1 VSNLVG
7 GINDKSYPSSARVSL
22 VRLKVMGASTRLTRP
37 KATDITS
44 GASSVIFIGEDPTI
58 LPSFTIVPADL
69 SVVALVIAFFQKDA
83 SHHGS

>member
-1 VSNLVG
+1 M
-7 GINDKSYPSSARVSL
+7 
-22 VRLKVMGASTRLTRP
+22 MGASTRLTRP

-44 GASSVIFIGEDPTI
+44 GASSSSVIFIGEDPTI
-58 LPSFTIVPADL
+58 LPLFTIVPADL